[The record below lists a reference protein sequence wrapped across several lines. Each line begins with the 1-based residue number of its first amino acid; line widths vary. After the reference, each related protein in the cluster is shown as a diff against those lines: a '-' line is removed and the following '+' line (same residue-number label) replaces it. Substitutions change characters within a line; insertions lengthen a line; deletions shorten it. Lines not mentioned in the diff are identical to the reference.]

1 MHTYF
6 LLPLK
11 TFIYMKNHGL
21 ILQPAF
27 LVISLLLISGCGVS
41 TEDFNDSG
49 YSIQNDET
57 ILQERVLET
66 DQVINVISPT
76 TDQVSK
82 TVASFDLT
90 LIAEVDAPVVDGV
103 TTQATLVDI
112 FGTSGRAVVSYNVRG
127 DEYKGAVDVVQVTSS
142 PRISIQ
148 VRSGIGFTNS
158 KANAAY
164 MNDNELWLA
173 QATDDQ
179 AITQNGSNS
188 VVRLFGVSGFKIND
202 NPVHAGVQGFAANS
216 IHESDGRIYVTSGSN
231 AGLTIFN
238 QNLTETIDFVPIPDA
253 RWVDTDDSRIV
264 VLSGGPNTGSGIL
277 HVLDKSDRSVL
288 HQHSFSGADTPEAK
302 NTLEIKGDLA
312 VVAAGRSGTHL
323 IDLNTGDLLATIP
336 LPDAGSL
343 GLTTDVV
350 ESNAASAD
358 EEFIFISNGEAG
370 VYAAEAN
377 INLNNYS
384 TGNPVS
390 IELLGYLQ
398 FDDLQSVNHVAYRNQ
413 TLFVAAGLG
422 GVKGVMLTR
431 R

>member
-1 MHTYF
+1 
-6 LLPLK
+6 
-11 TFIYMKNHGL
+11 MKNHGL
-21 ILQPAF
+21 FLQLASF
-27 LVISLLLISGCGVS
+27 LVISLLLISGCGVNN
-41 TEDFNDSG
+41 EDFNDSG

-57 ILQERVLET
+57 KLQERVLET
-66 DQVINVISPT
+66 DQIINVVSPT
-76 TDQVSK
+76 TDQVNKSA
-82 TVASFDLT
+82 ASFDLT
-90 LIAEVDAPVVDGV
+90 LVAEVDPPVVDGI

-112 FGTSGRAVVSYNVRG
+112 FGNSSRAVVSYNVQG
-127 DEYKGAVDVVQVTSS
+127 AEYKGAVDVVQVTSS
-142 PRISIQ
+142 PVISIQ
-148 VRSGIGFTNS
+148 VQSGIGFANA

-173 QATDDQ
+173 QATDDP

-188 VVRLFGVSGFKIND
+188 IVRRFGVSGYKIND

-216 IHESDGRIYVTSGSN
+216 IHESDGNIYVTSGSN

-238 QNLTETIDFVPIPDA
+238 QNLTETIDFVPISHA

-264 VLSGGPNTGSGIL
+264 VLSGDPNTGSGML
-277 HVLDKSDRSVL
+277 HVLDKFDRSVL

-302 NTLEIKGDLA
+302 NTIEIKGDLA

-370 VYAAEAN
+370 VYMAEAN
-377 INLNNYS
+377 MNLNNYS
-384 TGNPVS
+384 TGNTVS
-390 IELLGYLQ
+390 VELLGYLQ
-398 FDDLQSVNHVAYRNQ
+398 FDYLQSVNHVAYRNQ

-422 GVKGVMLTR
+422 GAKGVMLTR